1 METGVTREEVTEVGV
16 EEEEE
21 EEAVGV
27 EETIA
32 AGVAEMMVAGEVG
45 MKEEEEGEDMGE
57 EEVAEAE
64 AEAVEA
70 VAMETEEA
78 LLDKKIF
85 VNQQLV
91 RIITSSC

>member
-57 EEVAEAE
+57 EVAE
-64 AEAVEA
+64 VEA

-91 RIITSSC
+91 RIITSSF

>member
-21 EEAVGV
+21 AVGV

-32 AGVAEMMVAGEVG
+32 AGVAEMRVAGEVG

-57 EEVAEAE
+57 EVAE
-64 AEAVEA
+64 VEA

-78 LLDKKIF
+78 LQDKKIF

-91 RIITSSC
+91 RIITSSF

>member
-16 EEEEE
+16 EEEEEEE

-57 EEVAEAE
+57 EVAE
-64 AEAVEA
+64 VEA

>member
-16 EEEEE
+16 EEE

-57 EEVAEAE
+57 EVAE
-64 AEAVEA
+64 VEA

-78 LLDKKIF
+78 LQDKKIF

-91 RIITSSC
+91 RIVTSSF

>member
-21 EEAVGV
+21 EVVGV

-57 EEVAEAE
+57 EVAE
-64 AEAVEA
+64 VEA

-91 RIITSSC
+91 RIVTSSF

>member
-16 EEEEE
+16 EEEEEE

-57 EEVAEAE
+57 EVAE
-64 AEAVEA
+64 VEA

>member
-57 EEVAEAE
+57 EVAE

-91 RIITSSC
+91 RIITSSF

>member
-21 EEAVGV
+21 GEEAVGV

-57 EEVAEAE
+57 EVAE

-91 RIITSSC
+91 RIITSSF

>member
-1 METGVTREEVTEVGV
+1 METGVTREEVMEVGV

-27 EETIA
+27 EETKA
-32 AGVAEMMVAGEVG
+32 VGVAEMMVAGEVG

-57 EEVAEAE
+57 EVAEAE
-64 AEAVEA
+64 VEA

-78 LLDKKIF
+78 LQDKKIF

-91 RIITSSC
+91 RIITSSF

>member
-57 EEVAEAE
+57 EVAE
-64 AEAVEA
+64 AEAVEV

>member
-1 METGVTREEVTEVGV
+1 METGVIREEVTEVGV

-32 AGVAEMMVAGEVG
+32 AGVAEMMVGGEVG

-57 EEVAEAE
+57 EVAE

>member
-16 EEEEE
+16 EEEEEE

-57 EEVAEAE
+57 EVAEAE
-64 AEAVEA
+64 AEAEA

-78 LLDKKIF
+78 LQDKKIF

-91 RIITSSC
+91 RIITSSF

>member
-16 EEEEE
+16 EEEEEE

-57 EEVAEAE
+57 EVAE
-64 AEAVEA
+64 VEA

-78 LLDKKIF
+78 LQDKKIF

-91 RIITSSC
+91 RIVTSSF

>member
-1 METGVTREEVTEVGV
+1 MVETGVTREEVTEAGV
-16 EEEEE
+16 EEEEEE

-27 EETIA
+27 EETKA
-32 AGVAEMMVAGEVG
+32 VGVAEMMVAGEVG
-45 MKEEEEGEDMGE
+45 MKEEEEGEEMG
-57 EEVAEAE
+57 EEVAE
-64 AEAVEA
+64 VEV

-78 LLDKKIF
+78 LQDKKIF

>member
-45 MKEEEEGEDMGE
+45 MKEEEEGEDMGG
-57 EEVAEAE
+57 EVAEAE
-64 AEAVEA
+64 VVEV

-91 RIITSSC
+91 RIITSSF

>member
-57 EEVAEAE
+57 EVAEAE
-64 AEAVEA
+64 AEAVEV

>member
-16 EEEEE
+16 EEE

-57 EEVAEAE
+57 EVAE
-64 AEAVEA
+64 VEA

-78 LLDKKIF
+78 LQDKKIF

>member
-57 EEVAEAE
+57 EVAEAE
-64 AEAVEA
+64 AEAVEV

-91 RIITSSC
+91 RIITSSF